1 MDVKQMVLSRRDCGH
16 RRLCAYLTLRRSLKK
31 EISTLFVVVVVIVIV
46 MVLTSF

>member
-1 MDVKQMVLSRRDCGH
+1 MDVKQMVLSRRNCGH

-31 EISTLFVVVVVIVIV
+31 DVSALFVVVVVV